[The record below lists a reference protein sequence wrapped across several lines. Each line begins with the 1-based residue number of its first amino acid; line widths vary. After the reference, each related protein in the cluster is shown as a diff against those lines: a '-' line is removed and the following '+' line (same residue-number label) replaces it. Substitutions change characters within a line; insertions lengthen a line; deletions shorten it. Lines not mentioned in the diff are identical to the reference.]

1 MIIVSRKIPCH
12 CRVNAE
18 FSCRRRGAEARGA
31 EARGGPGREQG
42 RSRLTVLTK
51 LKGSLAVVIVR
62 FLVEGPEEE
71 QQEAAEIPKK
81 KKKNPGKNQ
90 RDHMKRQKL
99 AAAVARPCIFVHC
112 VLVSEA
118 ACHTTAG

>member
-1 MIIVSRKIPCH
+1 MSTP
-12 CRVNAE
+12 NFPA
-18 FSCRRRGAEARGA
+18 GGDDPEARGA